1 MQRLFQIGEVA
12 ALTGVSIRTLRHYD
26 QIGLLRPSGR
36 SESGY
41 RLYATPD
48 LLRLQQALTLR
59 YLGFALKQIREL
71 LDRPDFDVAAS
82 LDIQRTVVRD
92 RIAELERVDVAL
104 RELLDARRATGRWTW
119 DLVTQASAA
128 VAVGMDEKG
137 MTMSDYYTPEQLTQR
152 FAEVGA
158 QTSPE
163 EIRAVES
170 GWSALLKDVRAN
182 SGLDPA
188 SPQARELLRRWD
200 ELTATT
206 IKGYQGDAKM
216 IATLRRNYNEGVYAD
231 NPGAPTQAD
240 LAFIASVRAAAGK

>member
-1 MQRLFQIGEVA
+1 MQRLYQIGEVA
-12 ALTGVSIRTLRHYD
+12 ARTGVSIRTLRHYD

-36 SESGY
+36 TASGY

-59 YLGFALKQIREL
+59 YLGFALAQIREL
-71 LDRPDFDVAAS
+71 LDRADFDVAAS

-104 RELLDARRATGRWTW
+104 RELLDARRATGRWAW

-128 VAVGMDEKG
+128 VAVGPDEKG
-137 MTMSDYYTPEQLTQR
+137 MTMSDYYTPDQLKQR

-170 GWSALLKDVRAN
+170 GWSALLKEVRAN

-206 IKGYQGDAKM
+206 IKGYRDDPKM
-216 IATLRRNYNEGVYAD
+216 IATLQRNYNEGVYAD
-231 NPGAPTQAD
+231 NPDAPTQAD
-240 LAFIASVRAAAGK
+240 LAFIASARAAAGK

>member
-1 MQRLFQIGEVA
+1 MQRLYQIGEVA

-26 QIGLLRPSGR
+26 QIGLLSPSGR
-36 SESGY
+36 SASGY
-41 RLYATPD
+41 RLYAAPD

-104 RELLDARRATGRWTW
+104 RELLDARRATGRWAW

-137 MTMSDYYTPEQLTQR
+137 MTMSDYYTPDQLQQR
-152 FAEVGA
+152 FAEIGA

-163 EIRAVES
+163 EIRAVET
-170 GWSALLKDVRAN
+170 GWSALLKEVRAR
-182 SGLDPA
+182 GDLDPA
-188 SPQARELLRRWD
+188 SPKAQDLLRRWD
-200 ELTATT
+200 ELTAMT
-206 IKGYQGDAKM
+206 IKGYQGDPKM
-216 IATLRRNYNEGVYAD
+216 LATLQRNYNEGVYAD
-231 NPGAPTQAD
+231 NPDAPAADD
-240 LAFIASVRAAAGK
+240 LAFIARARAASGK